1 MNLCKYFVIDILQKK
16 LGEIFGY
23 DEMKR
28 IDLYNYV
35 WDCVNATYLKDKYN
49 EIHYLTIEEVDNL
62 YSLVLVLID
71 MRFIEGINE

>member
-1 MNLCKYFVIDILQKK
+1 MLLKK

-23 DEMKR
+23 DEMRR

-35 WDCVNATYLKDKYN
+35 WDCVNAIYLKDKYD
-49 EIHYLTIEEVDNL
+49 EIRYLTIEEVDNL

-71 MRFIEGINE
+71 MKFIESSDE